1 MNFTKE
7 LYEELKAL
15 YTLTKG
21 TGQESFEF
29 QGEQMLTAYAKYL
42 LQYLEPQFE
51 NDELQVD
58 YRVEH
63 AKQVL
68 RDAGYFVDN
77 LWHNDDVKSRYI
89 CDDSDAQ
96 DVLEKA
102 LTNASTMEQI
112 WFAIHMVADD
122 NELTKKKEE

>member
-7 LYEELKAL
+7 LYEKLKVKYNL
-15 YTLTKG
+15 VKG
-21 TGQESFEF
+21 AGEESFKFE
-29 QGEQMLTAYAKYL
+29 GELMLTAYAKYL

-51 NDELQVD
+51 KNELEID
-58 YRVEH
+58 GKIEY

-77 LWHNDDVKSRYI
+77 LWHNDDVKSRYL
-89 CDDSDAQ
+89 CDDTDAQ

-102 LTNASTMEQI
+102 LTNEATMEQI

-122 NELTKKKEE
+122 NELTKKED